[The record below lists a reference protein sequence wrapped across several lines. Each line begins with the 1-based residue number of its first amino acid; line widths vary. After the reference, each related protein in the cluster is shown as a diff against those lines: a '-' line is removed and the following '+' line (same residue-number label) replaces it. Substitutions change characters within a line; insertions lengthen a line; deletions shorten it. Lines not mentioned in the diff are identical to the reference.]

1 MHIFPHVLF
10 LHFQDAVHGKGLR
23 DDTTCIVVD
32 MLPPE
37 KLTPTVPPPKKQG
50 MGVFKNMFRRKSSE
64 SSLHSD
70 RDCLPESDLVEEIFE
85 EGSASLAQRLE
96 ADYPIRNMFKLF
108 VCAVC
113 QVEMKPGE
121 GISVHADDSSEP
133 DSISRKSSGSE

>member
-1 MHIFPHVLF
+1 MHIFPRVLF

-50 MGVFKNMFRRKSSE
+50 IGVFKNMFRRKSSE

-85 EGSASLAQRLE
+85 EGSASLAQR
-96 ADYPIRNMFKLF
+96 
-108 VCAVC
+108 
-113 QVEMKPGE
+113 
-121 GISVHADDSSEP
+121 SE
-133 DSISRKSSGSE
+133 SYLSYF